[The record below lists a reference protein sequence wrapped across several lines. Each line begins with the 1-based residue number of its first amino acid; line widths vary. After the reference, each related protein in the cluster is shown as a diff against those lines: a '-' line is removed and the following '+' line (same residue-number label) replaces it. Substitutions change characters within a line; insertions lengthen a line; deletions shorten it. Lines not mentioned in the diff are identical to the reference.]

1 VGSSLRSEFA
11 FVLTVAGSQTSPR
24 DFSPQNL
31 PTDLVDLRP
40 DVIPSSGFLM
50 EVGVKISR
58 RPLILFAAILCA
70 LVVPFVFAGDQ
81 QVEPTTYA
89 GLKWRLVGPF
99 RGGRVITVA
108 GVLSQPN
115 TYYFGA
121 VAGGVWKTMDGG
133 NTWDPLFEKQA
144 VSSIGAI
151 AVSDSDPNVI
161 YAGTGE
167 ACIRGNIS
175 HGDGVYKST
184 DAGKT
189 WTNVGLRD
197 TRHIGDVII
206 HPTDPNTVYVAA
218 LGHAYGPNT
227 ERGVFRTRD
236 GGKTW
241 EKVLYLDD
249 RTGAIEIV
257 FDPQNPHVLFAAM
270 WEGWRTPWT
279 LNSGGAKDGLYRSSD
294 EGTTWKRI
302 EGNGMPEGPLGR
314 IAVSVSGADSNVV
327 YVLIEAKKGGLYR
340 SDDGGEHWAYINA
353 DHRFR
358 QRAWYFTHVWAD
370 PKSVGT
376 VYIANTGLYHSSDGG
391 KTFERLQAPHGD
403 HHALWIDPNNPSRMI
418 NGNDG
423 GATVSVDGG
432 KNWTTQNNQPT
443 AQFYHVAA
451 DNDFLYRVYGS
462 QQDNTSVGIATRT
475 DHGYIGP
482 GDFAPVGGGE
492 SGYVVPDPRNSN
504 IVYADDEGP
513 FFTRYDRATG
523 QAQSIQQWPEDISG
537 HAADTQKYRFTWT
550 MPIVISSH
558 NPDVIYHTSQYVFRS
573 NDAGNTWTEIS
584 PDLTRNDKAKQKDS
598 GGPITKDQYS
608 VEYYDVVFAL
618 AESPKQEN
626 VLWAGTDDGLLH
638 ITRDG
643 GKNWSNVTPK
653 GIPEWSAMSLIDAS
667 AFDPAIAYVAVDAHR
682 LDDLHPYIFKTND
695 FGKTWSKITGG
706 LPDNSY
712 VHAVREDPA
721 RKGLLYAGTET
732 GVWVSFNDGAN
743 WQPLQLNLPTTPIH
757 DLIIHNDDLVVAT
770 HGRSFWA
777 LDDIGPLRQLTPG
790 ISNEP
795 AHLFAPSTAVRTRLG
810 HREKRR
816 FAIAENPP
824 QGAMLYYWVKEKPKE
839 SIKLEVIDGQG
850 KTLRTVSSAVKKEA
864 EEPTEFDE
872 EPDVTQMPA
881 EAGLN
886 LFVWDLRGQMPM
898 KIPKA
903 IYDNGKPA
911 GPLLL
916 PGTYQVRLT
925 VAGKSYTAP
934 IEIKM
939 DPRVKISPE
948 DLRKQYDLLT
958 KLRDT
963 EDEMNKAILGIRD
976 LNNQLQTLEKR
987 LALVKESK
995 SVADQC
1001 TELRKKVRAIEE
1013 ELIQVNATAQEDEA
1027 NYPTKLNSK
1036 LGYLSGVTD
1045 SADTAP
1051 TRAELEV
1058 FAELDK
1064 QLEAELNKWR
1074 DVLSKDLP
1082 ALNDAMRKQD
1092 IAVVGTW
1099 RAEEQR

>member
-1 VGSSLRSEFA
+1 
-11 FVLTVAGSQTSPR
+11 
-24 DFSPQNL
+24 
-31 PTDLVDLRP
+31 
-40 DVIPSSGFLM
+40 
-50 EVGVKISR
+50 VKTSR
-58 RPLILFAAILCA
+58 RPVILFAAILCA
-70 LVVPFVFAGDQ
+70 LVVPFVSAAEQ
-81 QVEPTTYA
+81 QVEPSTYG

-99 RGGRVITVA
+99 RGGRVITVS

-121 VAGGVWKTMDGG
+121 VGGGVWKTMDGG
-133 NTWDPLFEKQA
+133 NTWDPLFEKQP

-151 AVSDSDPNVI
+151 AISDSDPNVI
-161 YAGTGE
+161 YAGSGE

-175 HGDGVYKST
+175 YGDGVYKST

-197 TRHIGDVII
+197 TRHIGAVII
-206 HPTDPNTVYVAA
+206 HPTDPNIVYVAA
-218 LGHAYGPNT
+218 LGHTYGANT

-236 GGKTW
+236 GGKSW

-257 FDPQNPHVLFAAM
+257 FDPKNPHVLFAAM

-294 EGTTWKRI
+294 EGTTWKRV

-314 IAVSVSGADSNVV
+314 IGVSVSGADSNVV
-327 YVLIEAKKGGLYR
+327 YALIEAKKGGLYR
-340 SDDGGEHWAYINA
+340 SDDGGEHWALINA

-370 PKSVGT
+370 PKNVET
-376 VYIANTGLYHSSDGG
+376 AYIANTGLYRSSDGG
-391 KTFERLQAPHGD
+391 KTFQRLQAPHGD
-403 HHALWIDPNNPSRMI
+403 HHALWIDPDNPSRMI

-462 QQDNTSVGIATRT
+462 QQDNSSVSIATRT
-475 DHGYIGP
+475 DRGYIGP
-482 GDFAPVGGGE
+482 ADFMAVGGGE
-492 SGYVVPDPRNSN
+492 SGFVVPDPRNSN

-513 FFTRYDRATG
+513 FFTRFDRATG

-537 HAADTQKYRFTWT
+537 HSAGIQKYRFTWT

-558 NPDVIYHTSQYVFRS
+558 NPDVIYHASQYVFRS

-584 PDLTRNDKAKQKDS
+584 PDLTRNDKSKQQDS

-618 AESPKQEN
+618 AESPKQDS
-626 VLWAGTDDGLLH
+626 VLWAGTDDGLLQL
-638 ITRDG
+638 TRDG

-653 GIPEWSAMSLIDAS
+653 EVPQWAAVSLIDAS
-667 AFDPAIAYVAVDAHR
+667 AFDPAIAYVAVDAHK
-682 LDDLHPYIFKTND
+682 LDDFHPYIFKTND
-695 FGKTWSKITGG
+695 FGKTWSKIIGG

-757 DLIIHNDDLVVAT
+757 DLIIHNDDLIVAT
-770 HGRSFWA
+770 HGRSFWV
-777 LDDIGPLRQLTPG
+777 LDDIGPLRQLTPA

-795 AHLFAPSTAVRTRLG
+795 VHLFAPSTAIRTRIG
-810 HREKRR
+810 HRERRR

-824 QGAMLYYWVKEKPKE
+824 QGAILYYWLKEKPKE
-839 SIKLEVIDGQG
+839 PVRLEVLDDQG
-850 KTLRTVSSAVKKEA
+850 KTLRTVSSTVKKET

-872 EPDVTQMPA
+872 DPEITHMPA

-911 GPLLL
+911 GPLVL

-925 VAGKSYTAP
+925 VGGKSYTAP

-939 DPRVKISPE
+939 DPRVKTSSD
-948 DLRKQYDLLT
+948 DLRKQFDLLS
-958 KLRDT
+958 KLRDS

-976 LNNQLQTLEKR
+976 LNNQLQALEKR
-987 LALVKESK
+987 LGSVKESK
-995 SVADQC
+995 ALADSC
-1001 TELRKKVRAIEE
+1001 AELRKKVRAIEE

-1051 TRAELEV
+1051 TRAEFEV

-1064 QLEAELNKWR
+1064 QLQAALNKWR
-1074 DVLSKDLP
+1074 EVLSKDLP
-1082 ALNDAMRKQD
+1082 ALNDSMRKQD

>member
-1 VGSSLRSEFA
+1 
-11 FVLTVAGSQTSPR
+11 
-24 DFSPQNL
+24 
-31 PTDLVDLRP
+31 
-40 DVIPSSGFLM
+40 M
-50 EVGVKISR
+50 EVGVRISR
-58 RPLILFAAILCA
+58 RAVILVATILCA
-70 LVVPFVFAGDQ
+70 MVVPFVFAGDQ

-257 FDPQNPHVLFAAM
+257 FDPKNPHVLLAAM

-327 YVLIEAKKGGLYR
+327 YALIEAKKGGLYR

-653 GIPEWSAMSLIDAS
+653 GIPEWSAISLIDAS

-695 FGKTWSKITGG
+695 FGKTWSKIIGG

-824 QGAMLYYWVKEKPKE
+824 QGAMLYYWLKEKPKE
-839 SIKLEVIDGQG
+839 SIKLEMIDGQG

-939 DPRVKISPE
+939 DPRVKISPA

-1064 QLEAELNKWR
+1064 QLQAELNKWR